1 MQATI
6 LCNGD
11 MTDPIEVCT
20 GVTHGCVIA
29 PTLFSLFL
37 AAILHIIENDLPLG
51 VQLTCR
57 TDGKL
62 FNINHLKAT
71 MKTTTTSVEE
81 LQYAD
86 DTSVN
91 SCTEE
96 DLQTIVNAFTRAYN
110 RLGLKLNASKTKV
123 LYQPSP
129 NTTPSPSSLTANGVL
144 LENVDCFSYFG
155 SFLSQTA
162 NIDAEVQH
170 CISSA
175 SVAFGRLRQRVFDDH
190 NIRKTT
196 KIAVYKAV
204 VIPTLLYGAE
214 TWVPYARHIKALE
227 KFHQRCL
234 RRPLGIS
241 WHDRRT
247 NTSVLKEA
255 HSQSI
260 EAAITHHML
269 RWAGHVN
276 RMSDDRLPKQVLYAQ
291 ITHGKRSRGG
301 QRKRYK
307 YVIKRCLDYWNINT
321 GSWEEASRDCSKCR
335 TTIAN
340 GVQRLETRRTAKLEE
355 KRTRRKERLEQRG
368 TTNQPYTHH
377 LNYPHCHRVC
387 RSRIGLIS
395 HLRTHQS

>member
-1 MQATI
+1 
-6 LCNGD
+6 
-11 MTDPIEVCT
+11 MTDPIEVRT
-20 GVTHGCVIA
+20 GVKQGCVIA

-37 AAILHIIENDLPLG
+37 AAILHIIEDDLPLG
-51 VQLTCR
+51 VQLTYR

-71 MKTTTTSVEE
+71 TKTTTTSVVE
-81 LQYAD
+81 LY
-86 DTSVN
+86 
-91 SCTEE
+91 
-96 DLQTIVNAFTRAYN
+96 
-110 RLGLKLNASKTKV
+110 
-123 LYQPSP
+123 
-129 NTTPSPSSLTANGVL
+129 
-144 LENVDCFSYFG
+144 
-155 SFLSQTA
+155 FLSQTA

-170 CISSA
+170 RISSA

-234 RRPLGIS
+234 RRLLGIS

-255 HSQSI
+255 HSQTI

-276 RMSDDRLPKQVLYAQ
+276 RMPDDRLPKQVLYAQ
-291 ITHGKRSRGG
+291 MTHGKRSRGG

-307 YVIKRCLDYWNINT
+307 DVIKRCLDHCNINT
-321 GSWEEASRDCSKCR
+321 DSWEEASRDRPKWR

-340 GVQRLETRRTAKLEE
+340 GVQRLEARRTAKLEE
-355 KRTRRKERLEQRG
+355 KRTRRKERSEQRT

-377 LNYPHCHRVC
+377 HICPHCHRVC